1 MQSNKYSYILTIV
14 SLTIILLVKGVSI
27 LETDTEKE
35 IDNSKEF
42 AQLFDKI
49 FNTDTIHKLDFEKMK
64 LLHKVYEYFEEDMC
78 KNCPSYRE
86 LSEQHIDIVDMLEK
100 THSKAQT
107 TLFNEHLEIGSQMVS
122 IECEQMFY
130 FGFILAKTLDTE
142 TKIDISVNK

>member
-1 MQSNKYSYILTIV
+1 M
-14 SLTIILLVKGVSI
+14 
-27 LETDTEKE
+27 ETDEEK
-35 IDNSKEF
+35 DMSKEF

-49 FNTDTIHKLDFEKMK
+49 FDTDTIHKLDFDKMK
-64 LLHKVYEYFEEDMC
+64 MLHKVYEYFEEDMC

-86 LSEQHIDIVDMLEK
+86 LSEQHIDIVDMLEE
-100 THSKAQT
+100 THSKAQK

-142 TKIDISVNK
+142 TKLT